1 MRVLIAGAG
10 IMGLATAW
18 ALTRRGHAVEILDSG
33 PIPNPIGSSVD
44 QHRLIRHPYGDSLG
58 YTRMVDDAYA
68 AWDRLWADLGETHY
82 APTGSLILEA
92 PPAAWAHASRET
104 LRAAGVAFRTP
115 DPAEIAKRYPVL
127 LPPAGD
133 TVTIETDTGGTL
145 FADEIVAGLARWL
158 VERGARLRPLTK
170 VRSIEPARTAATL
183 DTGERLSADALLV
196 AAGPW
201 TNLLVPDLA
210 TVMTPSR
217 QIVLYFEPPYDLAQ
231 AWQSAPLMLDKHADG
246 SIYVVP
252 PRQGRALKI
261 GFHTFSKTGDP
272 DAPRVA
278 RPEEIDRLVALCR
291 RRLRRFEE
299 YGPARPKICF
309 YDVTEDEG
317 FRVASLGPACLAVTG
332 FSGHGFKFGA
342 ILGERF
348 ADGLT
353 GALAP
358 ARLAAWAAG
367 QD

>member
-1 MRVLIAGAG
+1 MRVLVVGAG

-18 ALTRRGHAVEILDSG
+18 ALVRRGHQVEILDSG
-33 PIPNPIGSSVD
+33 PIPNPVGSSVD

-82 APTGSLILEA
+82 APTGSLILET
-92 PPAAWAHASRET
+92 PPAAWAYASRET
-104 LRAAGVAFRTP
+104 LRAAGIPFRTP
-115 DPAEIAKRYPVL
+115 AADDIARRYPVL
-127 LPPAGD
+127 LPPAED
-133 TVTIETDTGGTL
+133 CVTIETDTGGTL
-145 FADEIVAGLARWL
+145 FADGIVAGLARWL
-158 VERGARLRPLTK
+158 VARGARLRPLTK
-170 VRSIEPARTAATL
+170 VRDIEPARAAATL

-201 TNLLVPDLA
+201 TNRLVPSLV

-217 QIVLYFEPPYDLAQ
+217 QIVLYFEPPYDLAL
-231 AWQSAPLMLDKHADG
+231 AWQRAPLMLDKTPEG

-278 RPEEIDRLVALCR
+278 ERAEVEKLVALCR

-309 YDVTEDEG
+309 YDVTDDEG

-348 ADGLT
+348 AEGLT
-353 GALAP
+353 GGLAP
-358 ARLAAWAAG
+358 SDLASWAAG
-367 QD
+367 RI